1 MSKRN
6 NLSEEFK
13 IDDTLHAVADPVF
26 VEAAK
31 EEEEKKDQLK
41 DIAKEAEKVIDEI
54 NNPDEK
60 KFKVKGLSE
69 KLHLEEELDDDDMY
83 DLTHELYK
91 AIEAVCRKW
100 VKYEDVDYED
110 FEIAIDQAAMRVTE
124 SLPDLWESYS
134 NTNKGRILESYS
146 NQLKALE
153 EQINRAVEKKT
164 LMEAHD
170 KLVTAFHNFKAISRR
185 R

>member
-1 MSKRN
+1 MSERK

-41 DIAKEAEKVIDEI
+41 DISKEAEKIIDEI

-69 KLHLEEELDDDDMY
+69 KLHLDEELDDDEMY

-100 VKYEDVDYED
+100 AKHTFADYED
-110 FEIAIDQAAMRVTE
+110 FELAIDQAAMRVTE
-124 SLPDLWESYS
+124 ALPDLWESYS
-134 NTNKGRILESYS
+134 KTNKGRILESYEQ
-146 NQLKALE
+146 QLVALK
-153 EQINRAVEKKT
+153 EQIDRAVEKKT

-170 KLVTAFHNFKAISRR
+170 KLVSAFHNFKAIYRR